1 MNDPLAD
8 GIRSL
13 KQSTALLQS
22 AATKLEQETKQ
33 NSDLVSALLQSRSVY
48 ELISEFDIER
58 AQIDLNEEL
67 EPVARSI
74 GSKLRVALNRKFI
87 DKTALKR
94 RNELIQGV
102 LNNNNTIINNNG
114 HDKNR
119 DGVFG
124 GPTAVTSNDVVFMA
138 STTNEELEEL
148 KRLRARRSELQ
159 KVLDA
164 LEKDIDE

>member
-13 KQSTALLQS
+13 KRSTALLQS

-33 NSDLVSALLQSRSVY
+33 NSDLVSALLQSRSVH

-67 EPVARSI
+67 EPVTRII
-74 GSKLRVALNRKFI
+74 GAKLRVALNRKFI
-87 DKTALKR
+87 DKTTLKR

-102 LNNNNTIINNNG
+102 LNNNSNNSKTG
-114 HDKNR
+114 NR

-124 GPTAVTSNDVVFMA
+124 GPAAVTSNDVVFMA

-159 KVLDA
+159 KVLDV

>member
-33 NSDLVSALLQSRSVY
+33 NSDLVSALLQSRSVH

-102 LNNNNTIINNNG
+102 LNNNNIINNNG
-114 HDKNR
+114 HDKGR

-124 GPTAVTSNDVVFMA
+124 VPAAVTSNDVVFMA